1 MKRIFTFLLI
11 AFGASPLL
19 FSQVT
24 ITKASHGFIAGQ
36 GHECQAVQ
44 YQAPGASGQNCV
56 WDFSKAVVLSDA
68 KSVVD
73 LSDEDP
79 VLGKIQVSRN
89 DGCDF
94 FFKNTEYDN
103 EFWGY
108 QSGASKLQL
117 TEPIVKTKY
126 PQTFGT
132 QFSGKFSGTYTKI
145 NTEFSCPMEGTYS
158 TNADATGLIVL
169 PGNISFSALRVK
181 TTEIYTRSNFE
192 RIKYLWY
199 AQEVRLPLF
208 VTFEDYSVAAD
219 GTRNLVASAS
229 FLNTQIKSQ
238 ENVNDQTATDVFS
251 YRVSPNPFRD
261 VIQLTYTL
269 AEKNQVTVELF
280 ASGGAKLTTLVSQ
293 VQSGTQT
300 VSKDISKYA
309 QLPGVYVLK
318 ITIGDKV
325 YIEKLVKI

>member
-36 GHECQAVQ
+36 DNECQAVQ

-56 WDFSKAVVLSDA
+56 WDFSKVVALSDA
-68 KSVVD
+68 KSVSD
-73 LSDEDP
+73 LTEEDA

-94 FFKNTEYDN
+94 FFKNTENDN
-103 EFWGY
+103 EYWGY
-108 QSGASKLQL
+108 QSGNSKLQL
-117 TEPIVKTKY
+117 TEPIIKTKY

-132 QFSGKFSGTYTKI
+132 QFSGSFSGTFTPI
-145 NTEFSCPMEGTYS
+145 NTESPRSVEGTYS
-158 TNADATGLIVL
+158 TNADATGVILL
-169 PGNISFSALRVK
+169 PDNLSFTALRVK
-181 TTEIYTRSNFE
+181 TTETYTTSNFE
-192 RIKYLWY
+192 RVKYLWY

-208 VTFEDYSVAAD
+208 VSFEDYSVAAD
-219 GTRNLVASAS
+219 GTRKLVASES
-229 FLNTQIKSQ
+229 FLNTLIKSQ
-238 ENVNDQTATDVFS
+238 ENVSAQTATDDFS
-251 YRVSPNPFRD
+251 YRVSPNPFQN

-280 ASGGAKLTTLVSQ
+280 APGGSKLTTLVSQ
-293 VQSGTQT
+293 VQSGTQN
-300 VSKDISKYA
+300 VSKDVSQYT
-309 QLPGVYVLK
+309 QFPGVYVLK
-318 ITIGDKV
+318 ITVGDKV
-325 YIEKLVKI
+325 YTEKLVKI